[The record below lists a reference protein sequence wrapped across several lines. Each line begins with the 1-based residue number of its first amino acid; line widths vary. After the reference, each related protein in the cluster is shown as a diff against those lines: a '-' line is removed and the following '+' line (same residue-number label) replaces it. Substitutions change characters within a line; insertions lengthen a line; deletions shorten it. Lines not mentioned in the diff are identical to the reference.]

1 VVLPLLRARADERS
15 FLQPVRSSTR
25 LVIDGFPRAGNTFAV
40 TAFRLS
46 QREGVPVGHHTHM
59 PAQILGAVRAG
70 IPVLLV
76 VREPEPTV
84 LSLVVRLPYLSVGQ
98 ALGSY
103 WRFHEPL
110 ARVRDRIVVGTFEE
124 VTTDFG
130 AVVGRV
136 NERFGTTFD
145 VFEHTPENVRE
156 VMAVIEEGDA
166 RRYGEGESLER
177 SIARPSEVRERL
189 KADLRS
195 AYRAPSLDRAR
206 ARAERSYREMLNRV
220 G

>member
-1 VVLPLLRARADERS
+1 MRA
-15 FLQPVRSSTR
+15 STR

-46 QREGVPVGHHTHM
+46 QREGVPVAHHTHM
-59 PAQILGAVRAG
+59 PGQILGAVRAG

-76 VREPEPTV
+76 IREPEPTV

-98 ALGSY
+98 ALRSY

-110 ARVRDRIVVGTFEE
+110 ARVRDRLVVGTFEE
-124 VTTDFG
+124 VVSDFG
-130 AVVGRV
+130 AVVRRV
-136 NERFGTTFD
+136 NARFGTSFD
-145 VFEHTPENVRE
+145 AFEPTPEHVRE
-156 VMAVIEEGDA
+156 VMAVIEEGDT
-166 RRYGEGESLER
+166 RRYGDGESLER

-189 KADLRS
+189 KADLLA

-206 ARAERSYREMLNRV
+206 ARAERSYRAMLS
-220 G
+220 GTG